1 MDVTQQVFLI
11 LVLIPCFRVSFALDK
26 DSVLS
31 FTKILSWIIV
41 SFQPTILIKEKRCLV
56 IQENIYVNK
65 NVSARSIKI
74 TQLFK
79 LVSVQVGI

>member
-11 LVLIPCFRVSFALDK
+11 LVLVPFFRVPFALDN
-26 DSVLS
+26 DFVLS
-31 FTKILSWIIV
+31 FTKIASWIIV
-41 SFQPTILIKEKRCLV
+41 SLQPTFLIKDKKCLL

-79 LVSVQVGI
+79 LATVKVGI